1 MTSRSR
7 APDGGF
13 AVGAGMA
20 LSETGSTAA
29 VTAELSPMDIYEE
42 DGDRTNSEK
51 RLSSAEDASV
61 AFS

>member
-1 MTSRSR
+1 MVAS
-7 APDGGF
+7 
-13 AVGAGMA
+13 
-20 LSETGSTAA
+20 SETRSTAA